1 MKSLP
6 VREMTLAD
14 CVYVCTNMR
23 EDDFNETSSLTYA
36 KTREAMAVTIMNQGG
51 ESYTILNRKD
61 KPVLIGG
68 TYYTHPNL
76 GTIWLFATDE
86 ITNRDWWVTTY
97 FMKNLIE
104 IMFNNETAHR
114 VQAYSIGWRKVAHK
128 WLQKSLGLVK
138 EGHLRGFAANGYD
151 VLIFGKIKEIQNG

>member
-1 MKSLP
+1 M
-6 VREMTLAD
+6 
-14 CVYVCTNMR
+14 
-23 EDDFNETSSLTYA
+23 
-36 KTREAMAVTIMNQGG
+36 
-51 ESYTILNRKD
+51 
-61 KPVLIGG
+61 
-68 TYYTHPNL
+68 
-76 GTIWLFATDE
+76 
-86 ITNRDWWVTTY
+86 TTY